1 MRTILNNIDLD
12 EKVKNLVRITLQEK
26 GLVSPVDILLQLG
39 YLSAKDYDDWR
50 FGRIEYLERAFQAN
64 LSKLT
69 LINKT
74 IRKYSDELKLK
85 SSLAVYKQFGK
96 GAGQHLRFSKS
107 GDKTI
112 EENYATHYVDSK
124 RIIELKA
131 EKSGE

>member
-1 MRTILNNIDLD
+1 MNNIDLV
-12 EKVKNLVRITLQEK
+12 EKVKSLVRITLQEK
-26 GLVSPVDILLQLG
+26 GFVSPVDILLQLG
-39 YLSAKDYDDWR
+39 YLSAKDYDNWR
-50 FGRIEYLERAFQAN
+50 FGRIEYLERACQAN

-74 IRKYSDELKLK
+74 IRKYSDELNLK

-107 GDKTI
+107 GDKAI
-112 EENYATHYVDSK
+112 EENYATHYMDSK
-124 RIIELKA
+124 RLIELKV